1 MLRHATSSL
10 IAAWALVVLSAGAAA
25 AIDTSNKNPST
36 PPPSAVASP
45 TDDGYEVNVTSSST
59 LPGNTPY
66 QQTRTI
72 RVPAMCWM
80 AAGLTGIEYARN
92 WSPGGKDYVNNANG
106 GYPWERL
113 VYDDYMSHADSEG
126 RWYSPTCRPDAP
138 SAYTVGYLDA
148 HPVRFVEPQEPA
160 PRPDPQIDPEV
171 LAHAAR
177 DAMVLPTGTIR
188 WNPSL
193 DGTRATVVNMPTF
206 IWVEGATDTVTV
218 RAEVVETG
226 TWAQVDAHM
235 VELRLEAKNHAT
247 ASTCTTLGTP
257 YAPGMT
263 ASDCSIEFYRSTAG
277 QPVKPGQTLPT
288 VTLNAAAVW
297 TAEWTS
303 SLTDGPQALPVNDTT
318 TTAEVP
324 VAEIQT
330 IVTS

>member
-1 MLRHATSSL
+1 MLRRTTSSL
-10 IAAWALVVLSAGAAA
+10 IAAWTLVVLSAGAAA
-25 AIDTSNKNPST
+25 AIDTSNKNPSA
-36 PPPSAVASP
+36 PPTSAVASP

-66 QQTRTI
+66 RQTRTI

-80 AAGLTGIEYARN
+80 AAGLTGVEYAKN

-106 GYPWERL
+106 GYPWEHL
-113 VYDDYMSHADSEG
+113 VYDDYQNHAHSEG

-138 SAYTVGYLDA
+138 PAYTVAYLDS
-148 HPVRFVEPQEPA
+148 HPVRFVEPTEPA

-193 DGTRATVVNMPTF
+193 NGSGATVVGIPTF
-206 IWVEGATDTVTV
+206 VWVEDAADTVTV
-218 RAEVVETG
+218 RAEVLETG
-226 TWAQVDAHM
+226 TWAQVDARM
-235 VELRLEAKNHAT
+235 TRLHLSADGAEDR
-247 ASTCTTLGTP
+247 TCTTLGTP
-257 YAPGMT
+257 YTTGMT
-263 ASDCSIEFYRSTAG
+263 SSDCSIEFHRSSAG
-277 QPVKPGQTLPT
+277 LPAANGDLPT
-288 VTLNAAAVW
+288 ATLIA
-297 TAEWTS
+297 TASWEAHWTS
-303 SLTDGPQALPVNDTT
+303 SLTTGQQQLEVRNTT
-318 TTAEVP
+318 TTAHVP